1 MDLHLESATYLV
13 SAGVVD
19 TVAGDP
25 GPRHTVCPRCLLLLS
40 FAVFSPSYETKKVI
54 ISMWF
59 CSYLNYIRMC
69 FFMRKHIFYRRLLFQ
84 FNQQLKT
91 QDLFLLQCVSKCDI
105 MQDVIYS
112 ITVSN
117 GNLDK

>member
-1 MDLHLESATYLV
+1 
-13 SAGVVD
+13 
-19 TVAGDP
+19 
-25 GPRHTVCPRCLLLLS
+25 
-40 FAVFSPSYETKKVI
+40 
-54 ISMWF
+54 
-59 CSYLNYIRMC
+59 MC

-91 QDLFLLQCVSKCDI
+91 QDLFLLQCFLKCDI